1 MLKARRTAVVA
12 TMASLA
18 LGAAACGGGTGSKS
32 SGGGGN
38 AALVFGASADPKT
51 LDPAYVNDGESF
63 RPIRQ
68 IFEGLVTTK
77 QGGTDVVPALAE
89 TWQPSPDGI
98 TWTFNLRKNVK
109 FQDGTLFLSLIH
121 ISEPTR
127 RTPISYAVFCLKK
140 KKKKKKQK

>member
-12 TMASLA
+12 TMAELA

-98 TWTFNLRKNVK
+98 TWTFNLRTV
-109 FQDGTLFLSLIH
+109 
-121 ISEPTR
+121 
-127 RTPISYAVFCLKK
+127 SYTHLRAHETVLDLVCR
-140 KKKKKKQK
+140 